1 MRSVK
6 LQNDTRE
13 MKLFIAG
20 MSQTIENQQNK
31 IYSLVE
37 EEQIYLKRD
46 EENTNMIIE
55 LDHIIQDFETKFKD
69 KNVTNLNLIRS
80 TELKSET
87 IINFHSA
94 NKQLQAAMSLS
105 SLDKK
110 KERKQSIRVLVKH
123 ATKCTMG

>member
-31 IYSLVE
+31 IHSLVE

-110 KERKQSIRVLVKH
+110 KKESNQLESL
-123 ATKCTMG
+123 